1 MNPGVSVNLAI
12 ILLYLGALI
21 FCGYMGKRRA
31 KNAEDFRVAGRRL
44 GPLLYTGTMSAV
56 VLGGASTVGGVGLGY
71 TYGLSGMWLV
81 VAIAA
86 GVVILSLIFAPI
98 ISKLKIYT
106 VSQML
111 SLRYGVRAT

>member
-1 MNPGVSVNLAI
+1 MATWVNA
-12 ILLYLGALI
+12 ALK
-21 FCGYMGKRRA
+21 MQRTSA
-31 KNAEDFRVAGRRL
+31 SPDAAWA
-44 GPLLYTGTMSAV
+44 PLLYTGTMSAV